1 MLHLPLAFIG
11 QEGRHLGVSERDV
24 AIDATSN
31 PVEID
36 AYSYESTKE
45 NNLFAMGELFPFDNL
60 CDFEVSARFS

>member
-1 MLHLPLAFIG
+1 M
-11 QEGRHLGVSERDV
+11 GVSERDV

-60 CDFEVSARFS
+60 CDIEVSVRFS